1 MGRTATRVGAGF
13 AVAVAVSLLAVATA
27 RAGYYYVQDC
37 ADFGAHNGAFVGT
50 STGRGFKTAD
60 ECQTNNG
67 GFPAFDILQSG
78 ANFVLRGYGGQWGA
92 ATPSPLLQIVDAYT
106 RPNAARV
113 DCTLHKDGF
122 TAQYFWG
129 QNGHNNGTQ
138 DIVYEGAGC
147 SGGMGG
153 ADGIDRTFTAS
164 RYFGWHVGCDLK
176 SSCSAGS
183 SGGRLLL
190 VKGVQL
196 QVRENTGPLIL
207 PAAGNVS
214 YQRGWVRGSWPAT
227 IGAGDPSGVCTIGIA
242 VDGQWLVPPYS
253 DPARDRS
260 SFIQCHG
267 SEVPALLDTTRY
279 PNGGVALR
287 FGATN
292 AAGVTSALAKTVLV
306 DNAPVTLQLSG
317 RTDAPSTAGTQYIS
331 ARATAGPSGVSIA
344 CSVDGSPYQ
353 WHLGASAAIPVQG
366 VGQHRVSCW
375 AQNSALDIYGHPAI
389 SPLESWHIAIRV
401 PTVITASFSTLVD
414 KLKCRRET
422 ERVRVPGHWVTVRL
436 HGRTVRR
443 YRKAHW
449 VNKRVLT
456 CRPRLV
462 LRRVRVHG
470 RWRTMRIAVFP
481 HLIEQTVRRVK
492 FGTRATVAGWLGTT
506 SGQPLAGQ
514 LVRILT
520 SPYPGPVNFSQ
531 AAVVRTRS
539 NGTWSV
545 VLHKG
550 PGRLVEAFYAGSPLT
565 EPTVSPDARLV
576 VPAKITIH
584 VAPTHVRWRGQ
595 PVVITGQLWGGW
607 IPTNRQEVSE
617 LLELHIAI
625 NGVGTAPVG
634 IPDIDRS
641 GHFRVTYGF
650 CGGHGV
656 VHYSFWVSSLSET
669 NYPYASSRSAN
680 SKPITVGAGHGQRK
694 C

>member
-1 MGRTATRVGAGF
+1 MRSKGIRPWGMFSITIVVWLFAATG
-13 AVAVAVSLLAVATA
+13 A

-37 ADFGAHNGAFVGT
+37 TDFGAHNRAFAGS
-50 STGRGFKTAD
+50 STGRGFKSAD
-60 ECQTNNG
+60 ECLTNNG
-67 GFPAFDILQSG
+67 GFPALEILQAG
-78 ANFVLRGYGGQWGA
+78 ANFVFRGYGGQWA
-92 ATPSPLLQIVDAYT
+92 AETPSPLLQIVNAYT
-106 RPNAARV
+106 RPNAVRV

-122 TAQYFWG
+122 SAQYFWG
-129 QNGHNNGTQ
+129 QNGDNNGAQ
-138 DIVYEGAGC
+138 SILYEGAGC
-147 SGGMGG
+147 TGGMGG
-153 ADGIDRTFTAS
+153 ADGINRTFAPS
-164 RYFGWHVGCDLK
+164 RYFGWHVGCETLA
-176 SSCSAGS
+176 SCSS
-183 SGGRLLL
+183 RNSGYRLVL
-190 VKGVQL
+190 VRGVQL
-196 QVRENTGPLIL
+196 RVRENTGPLIL
-207 PAAGNVS
+207 PAAGNVW

-292 AAGVTSALAKTVLV
+292 AAGVTSAPAKTLLV

-414 KLKCRRET
+414 KLKCRREA

-436 HGRTVRR
+436 HGRAVRR
-443 YRKAHW
+443 YRNAHW

-506 SGQPLAGQ
+506 GGQPLAGQ